1 MSTRRY
7 SGDVIIYMT
16 NLGPAGSGR
25 ESYRA
30 KVTTPRGT
38 LSFTFQAVVG
48 GRRGSAPEAY
58 ETAAYEALDRAE
70 ELDDAEG
77 GELGVGFYADRIKH
91 PFGTDWA
98 IATEQTRLH

>member
-7 SGDVIIYMT
+7 SGEVIIYMT
-16 NLGPAGSGR
+16 NLGPAGPGK

-38 LSFTFQAVVG
+38 LAFTFQAVVG

-58 ETAAYEALDRAE
+58 ETAAYEALDYAV
-70 ELDDAEG
+70 ELDD
-77 GELGVGFYADRIKH
+77 GELGVDYYADRIKH

-98 IATEQTRLH
+98 ITTEQTRLH